1 MASSNK
7 RGVYFMRITGITV
20 LCFFTLVLWIMQI
33 LNKPNLLSANEQLIT
48 LWYQQLW
55 FFQGIFTILIIADT
69 FYFLIKDKK

>member
-1 MASSNK
+1 MKISIFTILAL
-7 RGVYFMRITGITV
+7 VITI
-20 LCFFTLVLWIMQI
+20 FWFKHLWSKPDL
-33 LNKPNLLSANEQLIT
+33 LNVSEYLIT